1 MSRKAKLLI
10 GIVIAAVIAVAGI
23 VLSVTVTGYM
33 ENKQELIV
41 KNADDL
47 EKAFAESTDK
57 TVVLAKDI
65 VYEGDLTLGVLNDF
79 DLNGF
84 DLTVKGD
91 LAIKDENADGD
102 FVIGKVDENSDVGT
116 VNAESITLTAPKAHV
131 EWSADVRITNGFSV
145 STSRSTFVFDG
156 KFLTQEGETATE
168 ADITLVGG
176 SAVIRSSAAN
186 VTYNIII
193 SEGLSDGRVENATA
207 AENTVVNIIT
217 SDNVTVAGK
226 VNVTGESASVTV
238 TAESEAEVSVSGTVS
253 TVSGANDSKV
263 TVSAGA
269 TVSGDITA
277 GSVVNNGTVNGNVNA
292 EDYSGSGNVGGD
304 VSSKTDTTI
313 TANNVNVTYNG
324 SAVTVQYTTNN
335 KEGAATVTY
344 YKGANKLTSAP
355 VDAGEYTAVIAIASS
370 ENYNAA
376 EKTVGITINKATP
389 SVTAPT
395 AKTLTYTG
403 SAQALVNAG
412 STTGGT
418 LVYSLSEN
426 GTYSATVPTATNAGS
441 YTVYYKVNGDGNYN
455 NVAVKSVTV
464 TIAKAKV
471 AKPVIDD
478 NSFEYNGSKQGITI
492 AANDAYT
499 VSGTTSATAVGSYS
513 ATVTLNSNYT
523 WSDGSE
529 TVETYSWSITEG
541 TAVVSTE
548 EELRNALA
556 DDGYSVVEL
565 GADIQITNSPVD
577 IGEER
582 TVTLDLNGQKITV
595 PEAVDGRS
603 LYALSNYGEFTIKD
617 SVGNGCVSSRGI
629 QNYGRMYLLG
639 GIIES
644 IDSNGGGAAIWNEG
658 YFEMTGGTLAF
669 TGTNS
674 GNSTG
679 LAFNNV
685 TANAEA
691 KILAGNIES
700 PTSAIF
706 ATLGKVT
713 IGSDDSELIID
724 NIQLANQTAYFN
736 CVKVYGG
743 ATVDIANVSFE
754 SHYGGGIEVAGGNVT
769 LRNCD
774 FTQTEYYDWNSMI
787 IAVSSGGT
795 VDVYNCTGISEN
807 YGFYVFN
814 SGGTINIHGGEY
826 SAEKTLIKVDGST
839 YGSVINIYGGE
850 YHGTFAVSGN
860 NAELNIT
867 GGTFDNDPTAYVES
881 GYKTVIKDNGASL
894 SYTVVDKDAAVSDYD
909 IAVYSD
915 LDENSYKKVDVA
927 TVDGL
932 LMLNDFADD
941 MLGGQGY
948 YVTLTAD
955 IDLAASDLTTE
966 DYVYIDQYL
975 GYTLIPTFRGVF
987 DGNNKTITAKYGLN
1001 CLIGVAYGVGEFKD
1015 ITVKF
1020 TDTRASLTRVVYEFG
1035 FVLDETTQASAGA
1048 DTDKYYAKESE
1059 LGLKFVNVDYVA
1071 ADDSYYDIG
1080 SGNRALY
1087 YNDTE
1092 YPYYYVP
1099 SSKSL
1104 SYAYVGN
1111 VCVADGSTIPAGI
1124 YIDGCDVTGNF
1135 VGGNHTSGA
1144 AIFSAGQIYGSDFTL
1159 TNSSFT
1165 GNFVGQY
1172 VGFVFA
1178 NSSGIVDNRLTDSGD
1193 GNYVWDDGIVISG
1206 NTLNGTI
1213 TSIGATSGS
1222 GLTFGNSS
1230 VEPAETGITVAEGA
1244 GGHVS
1249 KDSNITL
1256 TYGERYTVSSLTAE
1270 METVLLQLKLGT
1282 LTCYESEGGAR
1293 LTEASDYTLTMEY
1306 TLDGS
1311 ETLDTGIVKVY
1322 PRTLE
1327 QAKADDIITDESSVE
1342 WKTSA
1347 NGIKYA
1353 ITTNDGNDYIV
1364 IKANGIDQYFYAFTD
1379 NAMSKQSRATAFA
1392 FDANGVLVAMADCE

>member
-33 ENKQELIV
+33 ESKQELIV

-156 KFLTQEGETATE
+156 KFLTEEGETATE

-193 SEGLSDGRVENATA
+193 TEGLSDGRVENATD

-478 NSFEYNGSKQGITI
+478 NSFEYNGSEQGIAI
-492 AANDAYT
+492 AANDAYI

-548 EELRNALA
+548 EELRNAIA

-603 LYALSNYGEFTIKD
+603 LYALSNYGEFTVKD

-629 QNYGRMYLLG
+629 QNYGEMYMLG
-639 GIIES
+639 GRIES

-669 TGTNS
+669 TGNKT
-674 GNSTG
+674 
-679 LAFNNV
+679 AENNV
-685 TANAEA
+685 GSPFTNLSDGAA
-691 KILAGNIES
+691 LLTGGNI
-700 PTSAIF
+700 TSDYTCIF
-706 ATLGKVT
+706 AQGDSVLTVKNMTFESCTDYFMTVKTLNNSVVTMENVT
-713 IGSDDSELIID
+713 INTE
-724 NIQLANQTAYFN
+724 N
-736 CVKVYGG
+736 GG
-743 ATVDIANVSFE
+743 C
-754 SHYGGGIEVAGGNVT
+754 IEAGGQQVT
-769 LRNCD
+769 LINCN
-774 FTQTEYYDWNSMI
+774 FTQTNMGNPQWNSTALAACNGGI
-787 IAVSSGGT
+787 LTVRGGT
-795 VDVYNCTGISEN
+795 YNGSVAAAYVY
-807 YGFYVFN
+807 N
-814 SGGTINIHGGEY
+814 SGGTINLESGTFVGETVALKADNSVSFFSSIINVSGGEY
-826 SAEKTLIKVDGST
+826 K
-839 YGSVINIYGGE
+839 
-850 YHGTFAVSGN
+850 GTFSIGN
-860 NAELNIT
+860 TKAELNIT
-867 GGTFDNDPTAYVES
+867 GGTFDSDPTAYVES

-894 SYTVVDKDAAVSDYD
+894 SYTVVESGALVEDYD

-915 LDENSYKKVDVA
+915 LAANGYKKVDVA

-948 YVTLTAD
+948 YVTLTKD

-1035 FVLDETTQASAGA
+1035 FVLDETAQAAAGA
-1048 DTDKYYAKESE
+1048 DTDKYYAKETK

-1213 TSIGATSGS
+1213 TSIGATNGS
-1222 GLTFGNSS
+1222 SLTFGNSS

-1256 TYGERYTVSSLTAE
+1256 TYGESYTVSSLTAE

-1293 LTEASDYTLTMEY
+1293 LTEASDYTLTVEY

-1327 QAKADDIITDESSVE
+1327 QAITDGIVTDENSVE

-1347 NGIKYA
+1347 SGIKYA
-1353 ITTNDGNDYIV
+1353 ITTNDGNDYVV